1 MQLPR
6 LALLFLALGTYSLK
20 ISPKK
25 ALRPVHAQKT
35 PTQVKTPVKLD
46 PELIK
51 EAAVAAAGKAS
62 AAVGSAATFAAAE
75 MVVAVSGGN
84 VTADDAVEIAV
95 DGATQAAK
103 TVVGATVAVNVLA
116 SMAKAAATF
125 AAVAAVGPSVKLLT
139 LGGAVALSAENE
151 TEAFL
156 KELGDSFQEN
166 YARNLAEAKVAKERS
181 ARTKYI
187 AKLEEVAASNARAVA
202 HAAAAEQEQAAAARV
217 AELRAWVQDV
227 RQQTA
232 HLESSLRVRR
242 NLLDGSAE
250 RIAHGTQRSVT
261 RMSQLA
267 AGAPPDLQLEIDEV
281 LASAEVAQA
290 SSMQAIAEALEA
302 KAAAAAKRAEK
313 RRAAKRAKRA
323 EAEALASAEE
333 AASALAEAAAA
344 ALASRRPL
352 WRSVLRRPA
361 KLVPVVQPS
370 LWQSH
375 AVATPLTITRA
386 RRVVRALYS
395 PLRRAARRVRGA

>member
-103 TVVGATVAVNVLA
+103 TVVGTVAANVLA